1 MTAAEAAQPPASTE
15 PPLSRRDFALRF
27 DGQALEYFRIWAVNL
42 SLTLLTLGI
51 YSAWA
56 KVRKQRYFHSHTQ
69 LDRTPFQY
77 LAQPLPI
84 LKGRVAAAVLL
95 LVYFL
100 ASNVFVAAYPVVL
113 AAGVMLA
120 PWVLVRSA
128 AFNARYTAFRN
139 LTFQFD
145 GNYAEAFRV
154 LYAWGLIPFIVVGEI
169 FDWGGSLGWSAFVWG
184 LFGLYFPWW
193 IAGLKRFLIGHTLY
207 GEERGVLSVT
217 GGQFW
222 GIYARAT
229 GILVA
234 GVLIMG
240 LLMTLGMR
248 LGAGMGPGIA
258 VTGFALLFYLAY
270 LMSFAYSQAHSGNLV
285 WNNAELGPFHFA
297 STMTAKGLAR
307 LYFSNGIGI
316 LLSLGLLIPW
326 AVIRTMRYR
335 IENLHGVLE
344 GDIADLHGKHAD
356 AVRATGG
363 EVGEFFDMD
372 LSL

>member
-1 MTAAEAAQPPASTE
+1 MTAAEPAQPPPSTQSS
-15 PPLSRRDFALRF
+15 PSRRDFALRF
-27 DGQALEYFRIWAVNL
+27 DGQAGEYFRIWAVNL

-51 YSAWA
+51 FSAWA
-56 KVRKQRYFHSHTQ
+56 KVRKQRYFHSHTL
-69 LDRTPFQY
+69 LDGTPFQY

-84 LKGRVAAAVLL
+84 LKGRVVAAVLL
-95 LVYFL
+95 LAYFL
-100 ASNVFVAAYPVVL
+100 ASNIFVAAYPVVL
-113 AAGVMLA
+113 VAGVILA
-120 PWVLVRSA
+120 PWVLVQSA

-139 LTFQFD
+139 MTFQFD
-145 GNYAEAFRV
+145 GSYRDALKV

-169 FDWGGSLGWSAFVWG
+169 SEWGGSIGWSAIVWG

-193 IAGLKRFLIGHTLY
+193 LAGLKRFLIGHTLY
-207 GEERGVLSVT
+207 GEERGALSVT

-229 GILVA
+229 GILVVGMLLA
-234 GVLIMG
+234 GV
-240 LLMTLGMR
+240 LMTLGMR
-248 LGAGMGPGIA
+248 LGVGIGPGIA
-258 VTGFALLFYLAY
+258 ISAFGLLFYIAY
-270 LMSFAYSQAHSGNLV
+270 LFSFAYSQAHGGNLV
-285 WNNAELGPFHFA
+285 WNNAELGPFHFG
-297 STMTAKGLAR
+297 STMTSKGLAR

-335 IENLHGVLE
+335 IENLHVVLE
-344 GDIADLHGKHAD
+344 GDIADLHGTHAD